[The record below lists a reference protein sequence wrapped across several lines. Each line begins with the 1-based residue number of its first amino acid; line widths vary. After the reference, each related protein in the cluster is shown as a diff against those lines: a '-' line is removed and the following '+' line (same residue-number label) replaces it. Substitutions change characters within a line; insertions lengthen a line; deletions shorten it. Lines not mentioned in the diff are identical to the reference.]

1 MRAVSRALLPFGLVA
16 LVALAGCGAGQ
27 QAQTSGHLA
36 NVNGANSRS
45 GEMLLR
51 DAVFVFQAPVSGDS
65 VYEVGDDPLLQ
76 FTVVNDGAFADRLVD
91 VRSDVARG
99 SVIAGDTAIP
109 GRHVLTAG
117 YTESLADI
125 ELPDTTE
132 VTVRLTDLTQPLRA
146 GLTYPVIFEFQ
157 HAAPLRAQIPIDSPD
172 APRAPAEASQAVN
185 PGAAPRLG

>member
-1 MRAVSRALLPFGLVA
+1 MRALSGVLLLIALIALVA
-16 LVALAGCGAGQ
+16 LVRCGAGQ
-27 QAQTSGHLA
+27 QAQTSGHVA
-36 NVNGANSRS
+36 DVNGANSRS

-51 DAVFVFQAPVSGDS
+51 DAVFVFQPPVAGDS

-76 FTVVNDGAFADRLVD
+76 FTVVNDGALADRLVD

-146 GLTYPVIFEFQ
+146 GLTYPVTFEFQ
-157 HAAPLRAQIPIDSPD
+157 HAAPLRAQIPIGSPD
-172 APRAPAEASQAVN
+172 APRAPVEAGHTGE
-185 PGAAPRLG
+185 PDAAPRHA